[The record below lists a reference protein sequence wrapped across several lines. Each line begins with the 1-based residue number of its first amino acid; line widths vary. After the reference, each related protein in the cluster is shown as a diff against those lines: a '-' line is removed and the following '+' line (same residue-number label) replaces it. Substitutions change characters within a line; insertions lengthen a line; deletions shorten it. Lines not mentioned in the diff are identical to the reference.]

1 MASSASPARGIKG
14 LVSSGQAGSETWLPV
29 PALSASGGRRALY
42 GTVALSPQLVHLEP
56 DEAQAAREHLQKHY
70 PGTWV
75 HVPMEAWS
83 QHVSTCLN
91 MSQYVSTSCYLSFF
105 C

>member
-14 LVSSGQAGSETWLPV
+14 LGSSGQAGSETWLPV

-56 DEAQAAREHLQKHY
+56 DEAQAAREHLRNHY

-91 MSQYVSTSCYLSFF
+91 ILLSVFF